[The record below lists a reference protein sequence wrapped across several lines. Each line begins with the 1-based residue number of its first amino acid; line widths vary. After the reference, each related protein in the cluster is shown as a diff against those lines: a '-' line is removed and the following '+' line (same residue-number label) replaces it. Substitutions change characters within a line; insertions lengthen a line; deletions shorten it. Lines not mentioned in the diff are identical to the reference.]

1 MAGKRQRMAEAD
13 LRAFD
18 PVPFPEIGPG
28 VEFNA
33 NFCRNPMCPD
43 FGPAPN
49 RDSYAERYR
58 IDQDEKYLTDR
69 RYVCRTCGM
78 SARLLSNR
86 SLRAAHAWCKRQSI
100 PFAACRN
107 GDCERHGVNVFEHAG
122 LYRRH
127 ESDRV
132 QCGACPE
139 RFSLGEALGVSRARR
154 HRRHLA
160 RAYDIL
166 TDKGQGVR
174 AAARSFGERGFDVRR
189 FVDVSSAV
197 ARLARDYQSYCN
209 AGLMAPDHADRLAA
223 LFART
228 HGRKP
233 VAGDSPYDGA
243 ALLRT
248 DTMRVSLKSPTT
260 DYYHREHY
268 LDALVTALRIVQP
281 DERDER
287 DSRIFLLAA
296 HSRWVSG
303 KRNLP
308 PEDPAV
314 AIEDAT
320 LPVAERRFDHL
331 EHYGTDHN
339 ETTWLRRRRESYLGG
354 DGLYM
359 REDYADLAHFLVV
372 RELTRRFERVRL
384 CMDGDRT
391 GYRSAAAVFAGD
403 LRPRAAGEEGEG
415 NGDGAVRRA
424 EIAVVQTENP
434 AKRRRSPRTRVPSWE
449 RETGRAAKEWR
460 TRLAAELEKGGADL
474 GARDRERRTARAK
487 ARLARQLMNGAWSD
501 RGHWGWLLRRGWKNS
516 RVAVLWLSQGPD
528 RDGPPEGEMDAFL
541 AKASLQSVDSAI
553 AGLRRRAMML
563 SRPEDRAEPGPGY
576 VHSSENPGFATAGL
590 WLSWFAFNYD
600 NFHAR
605 ETGQPQAPALLGLV
619 RPEDRRGFRI
629 DRHLDFRLTW
639 DHAAELTERLGH
651 G

>member
-1 MAGKRQRMAEAD
+1 
-13 LRAFD
+13 
-18 PVPFPEIGPG
+18 
-28 VEFNA
+28 
-33 NFCRNPMCPD
+33 MCPN
-43 FGPAPN
+43 FGPAPD

-58 IDQDEKYLTDR
+58 VEADEKYLTDR

-78 SARLLSNR
+78 SSRLLSNR
-86 SLRAAHAWCKRQSI
+86 SLRAAHAWFKRQSI
-100 PFAACRN
+100 PHAACRN
-107 GDCERHGVNVFEHAG
+107 EDCRQHGLNVFEHSH

-127 ESDRV
+127 ENDRV
-132 QCGACPE
+132 QCTACPK
-139 RFSLGEALGVSRARR
+139 RFSLGEALGVHRARR
-154 HRRHLA
+154 HERHLA

-166 TDKGQGVR
+166 TDTGQGVR

-197 ARLARDYQSYCN
+197 ARLMRDYQSYCN
-209 AGLMAPDHADRLAA
+209 AELMAPGYPGRLAA

-228 HGRKP
+228 HGRAP
-233 VAGDSPYDGA
+233 VAGESPFDGA

-268 LDALVTALRIVQP
+268 LDVLATALRIVQP

-287 DSRIFLLAA
+287 DSRVFLLAA
-296 HSRWVSG
+296 HSRWVFG

-308 PEDPAV
+308 PEDPAA

-339 ETTWLRRRRESYLGG
+339 ETTWLKRRRESYLGG

-359 REDYADLAHFLVV
+359 REDYADLAHFMVV

-403 LRPRAAGEEGEG
+403 LRPRADGEE
-415 NGDGAVRRA
+415 DGGTVGSRRA
-424 EIAVVQTENP
+424 EIAVVQTEAS
-434 AKRRRSPRTRVPSWE
+434 AKRRKLPRRQVPSWE
-449 RETGRAAKEWR
+449 RETERAAEQWR
-460 TRLAAELEKGGADL
+460 ARIAAELEKGGAVL
-474 GARDRERRTARAK
+474 GERDRERRTARAK
-487 ARLARQLMNGAWSD
+487 ARLSRQLMNGAWSD
-501 RGHWGWLLRRGWKNS
+501 RGNWGWLLRRGWKDT

-528 RDGPPEGEMDAFL
+528 RDLPPEGELDRLL
-541 AKASLQSVDSAI
+541 AMASLQSVDSAI
-553 AGLRRRAMML
+553 GGLRRRAMML
-563 SRPEDRAEPGPGY
+563 SRPEDRAQPGPGY

-600 NFHAR
+600 NFHAE
-605 ETGQPQAPALLGLV
+605 ETGQPQTPALLGLL
-619 RPEDRRGFRI
+619 RREDRRGFRAA
-629 DRHLDFRLTW
+629 RHLDFRLDW
-639 DHAAELTERLGH
+639 DHAVELTGRLGN